1 MKTHGATL
9 YRPASVSEDE
19 ELFDHEVFDQ
29 EMLVGGAGERM
40 KLKDLSREEAAQEIR

>member
-1 MKTHGATL
+1 MGVIL
-9 YRPASVSEDE
+9 CRPASVSEDE

-29 EMLVGGAGERM
+29 EMLAGGTEQRM